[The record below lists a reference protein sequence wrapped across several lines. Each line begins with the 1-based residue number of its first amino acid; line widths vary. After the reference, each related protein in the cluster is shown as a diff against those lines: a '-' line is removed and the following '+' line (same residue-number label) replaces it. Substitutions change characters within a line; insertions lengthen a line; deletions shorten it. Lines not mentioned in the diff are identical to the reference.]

1 LHSLVS
7 GMPIASII
15 AMGICLSVGTS
26 HLGVRFDA
34 WPPPKCTSAD
44 APIKIVAGAILA

>member
-1 LHSLVS
+1 VS

-26 HLGVRFDA
+26 HLGVRLR
-34 WPPPKCTSAD
+34 C
-44 APIKIVAGAILA
+44 VAAS